1 MTLVYQSAAVQADP
15 TVTATH
21 VLAIGCGAYPH
32 MAKAGYVGVK
42 PLGSPPLSVAC
53 VADWFLG
60 GLAGKPPSEAF
71 SNGDAPVGSLEL
83 LISPS
88 QTYTVPGGQAQQV
101 DEPTMKN
108 LETAYESWLA
118 RLGDNP
124 ASRGVLYYCG
134 HGISDGEAQYLV
146 ADDFGVAPNRKWR
159 YVFNVVKTI
168 EAAQRSTR
176 AVLLYFID
184 ACMEF
189 DQSVV
194 NSISEPMA
202 LIDGDVNAVLKT
214 KDYAVIRSTTMNRLA
229 YAPKDGL
236 SRFTDAF
243 VTALSGFCGKQ
254 RAGTQLFEVT
264 PSALKEAMDVF
275 LDRSSQPGM
284 EQTISHTGSGAN
296 VPIHVLDQV
305 PKVLAQVAVNPVL
318 YRLASTVFFERP
330 ANQRHTQGFATPA
343 QSYAEFQ
350 IPRGEWVCGV
360 EPTQPGSFQ
369 TRRLPSEYMS
379 PPNWRYNFTM
389 PGEGQ

>member
-1 MTLVYQSAAVQADP
+1 MTLVYQSAAFQADP
-15 TVTATH
+15 TATATH
-21 VLAIGCGAYPH
+21 VLLIGCGAYPH

-42 PLGSPPLSVAC
+42 PLGSPPLSVSR

-60 GLAGKPPSEAF
+60 GLAGRPASQAF
-71 SNGDAPVGSLEL
+71 SNADAPVGSVEM
-83 LISPS
+83 LISPQ
-88 QTYTVPGGQAQQV
+88 QTYTVPGGQPLQIE
-101 DEPTMKN
+101 EPTFEG
-108 LETAYESWLA
+108 LQAAYENWLA

-134 HGISDGEAQYLV
+134 HGISDGESQYLV

-194 NSISEPMA
+194 NAISAPMA
-202 LIDGDVNAVLKT
+202 LIDGQADAPLKT

-229 YAPKDGL
+229 YAPQNGL

-275 LDRSSQPGM
+275 LDRSTQPGM
-284 EQTISHTGSGAN
+284 EQTISHAGSGAN
-296 VPIHVLDQV
+296 VPIHVLDEV

-318 YRLASTVFFERP
+318 YRVASTVFFEGM
-330 ANQRHTQGFATPA
+330 ANDRRTQGFATAA
-343 QSYAEFQ
+343 QAYAEFQ

-360 EPTQPGSFQ
+360 EPTQPGTFQ
-369 TRRLPSEYMS
+369 TCRLPSEYMV
-379 PPNWRYNFTM
+379 PPHWRYDFTIA
-389 PGEGQ
+389 GGGQ

>member
-1 MTLVYQSAAVQADP
+1 MTIVYRSAAFDADP
-15 TVTATH
+15 AITATH
-21 VLAIGCGAYPH
+21 ILVIGCGAYPH
-32 MAKAGYVGVK
+32 MARAGYVGVM
-42 PLGSPPLSVAC
+42 PLGSPPLSAVYI
-53 VADWFLG
+53 ADWFLG

-71 SNGDAPVGSLEL
+71 SNADAPVGSLEV

-88 QTYTVPGGQAQQV
+88 QTYAVNGGQPQQV
-101 DEPTMKN
+101 DEPSMCK
-108 LETAYESWLA
+108 LAVAYEDWLA

-134 HGISDGEAQYLV
+134 HGISDGESQYLV
-146 ADDFGVAPNRKWR
+146 ANDFGVAVNRKWH

-168 EAAQRSTR
+168 EAAQRLTR

-194 NSISEPMA
+194 NAISAPMG
-202 LIDGDVNAVLKT
+202 LIDGGANAVLKT

-229 YAPKDGL
+229 YAPSNGL

-243 VTALSGFCGKQ
+243 VMALSGFCGKQ

-264 PSALKEAMDVF
+264 PSALKDAMDVF

-296 VPIHVLDQV
+296 VPIHILDQV
-305 PKVLAQVAVNPVL
+305 PKVLVQVAVNPAL
-318 YRLASTVFFERP
+318 YRLASTVFFEGP
-330 ANQRHTQGFATPA
+330 TNQRHTQVFDTVA
-343 QSYAEFQ
+343 QAYAEFQ
-350 IPRGEWVCGV
+350 ISRGEWVCGV
-360 EPTQPGSFQ
+360 EPRQMGSFQ
-369 TRRLPSEYMS
+369 ARRLPSEYMS
-379 PPNWRYNFTM
+379 PPNWRYNFTI
-389 PGEGQ
+389 

>member
-1 MTLVYQSAAVQADP
+1 MTLVYQSAAFQADP
-15 TVTATH
+15 TATATH
-21 VLAIGCGAYPH
+21 VLLIGCGAYPH
-32 MAKAGYVGVK
+32 MAKAGYLGVK
-42 PLGSPPLSVAC
+42 PLGSPPLSVSR

-60 GLAGKPPSEAF
+60 GLAGRPASQAF
-71 SNGDAPVGSLEL
+71 SNADAPVGSVEM
-83 LISPS
+83 LISPQ
-88 QTYTVPGGQAQQV
+88 QTYTVPGGQPLQIE
-101 DEPTMKN
+101 EPTFEG
-108 LETAYESWLA
+108 LQAAYENWLA

-134 HGISDGEAQYLV
+134 HGISDGESQYLV

-194 NSISEPMA
+194 NAISAPMA
-202 LIDGDVNAVLKT
+202 LIDGQADAPLKT

-229 YAPKDGL
+229 YAPQNGL

-275 LDRSSQPGM
+275 LDRSTQPGM

-296 VPIHVLDQV
+296 VPIHVLDEV

-318 YRLASTVFFERP
+318 YRVASTVFFEGM
-330 ANQRHTQGFATPA
+330 ANDRRTQGFATAA
-343 QSYAEFQ
+343 QAYAEFQ

-360 EPTQPGSFQ
+360 EPTQPGTFQ
-369 TRRLPSEYMS
+369 TCRLPSEYMV
-379 PPNWRYNFTM
+379 PPHWRYDFTIA
-389 PGEGQ
+389 GGGQ

>member
-1 MTLVYQSAAVQADP
+1 MTLVYQSAAFQADP
-15 TVTATH
+15 TATATH
-21 VLAIGCGAYPH
+21 VLLIGCGAYPH

-42 PLGSPPLSVAC
+42 PLGSPPLSVSR

-60 GLAGKPPSEAF
+60 GLAGRPASQAF
-71 SNGDAPVGSLEL
+71 SNADAPVGSVEM
-83 LISPS
+83 LISPQ
-88 QTYTVPGGQAQQV
+88 QTYTVPGGQPLQIE
-101 DEPTMKN
+101 EPTFEG
-108 LETAYESWLA
+108 LQAAYENWLA

-134 HGISDGEAQYLV
+134 HGISDGESQYLV

-194 NSISEPMA
+194 NAISAPMA
-202 LIDGDVNAVLKT
+202 LIDGQADAPLKT

-229 YAPKDGL
+229 YAPQNGL

-275 LDRSSQPGM
+275 LDRSTQPGM

-296 VPIHVLDQV
+296 VPIHVLDEV

-318 YRLASTVFFERP
+318 YRVASTVFFEGM
-330 ANQRHTQGFATPA
+330 ANDRRTQGFATAA
-343 QSYAEFQ
+343 QAYAEFQ

-360 EPTQPGSFQ
+360 EPTQPGTFQ
-369 TRRLPSEYMS
+369 TCRLPSEYMV
-379 PPNWRYNFTM
+379 PPHWRYDFTIA
-389 PGEGQ
+389 GGGQ

>member
-1 MTLVYQSAAVQADP
+1 VTVVYESAAFQADP
-15 TVTATH
+15 TATATH
-21 VLAIGCGAYPH
+21 VLLIGCGAYPH
-32 MAKAGYVGVK
+32 MANAGYVGVK
-42 PLGSPPLSVAC
+42 PLGSPPLSIAR
-53 VADWFLG
+53 VADWLLG
-60 GLAGKPPSEAF
+60 GLAGKPASQAF
-71 SNGDAPVGSLEL
+71 SNADAPVGSVEM

-88 QTYTVPGGQAQQV
+88 QTYTVPGGHPQQL
-101 DEPTMKN
+101 DEPTFEN
-108 LETAYESWLA
+108 LETAYENWLA

-124 ASRGVLYYCG
+124 ASRGLLYYCG
-134 HGISDGEAQYLV
+134 HGISDGESQYLV
-146 ADDFGVAPNRKWR
+146 ADDFGVAPKRKWR

-202 LIDGDVNAVLKT
+202 LIDGNADAVLKT

-243 VTALSGFCGKQ
+243 VMALSGFCGRQ

-296 VPIHVLDQV
+296 VPIHVLDEV

-318 YRLASTVFFERP
+318 YRLASTVFFERS
-330 ANQRHTQGFATPA
+330 ANDRRTQGFATPA
-343 QSYAEFQ
+343 QAYAEFQ

-360 EPTQPGSFQ
+360 EPIQPGSFQ
-369 TRRLPSEYMS
+369 TRRLASEYMV
-379 PPNWRYNFTM
+379 PPSWRYDFTI
-389 PGEGQ
+389 PGGGQ

>member
-1 MTLVYQSAAVQADP
+1 VTLVYQSAAFQADP
-15 TVTATH
+15 TATATH
-21 VLAIGCGAYPH
+21 VLLIGCGAYPH

-42 PLGSPPLSVAC
+42 PLGSPPLSVSR

-60 GLAGKPPSEAF
+60 GLAGRPASQAF
-71 SNGDAPVGSLEL
+71 SNADAPVGSVEM
-83 LISPS
+83 LISPQ
-88 QTYTVPGGQAQQV
+88 QTYTVPGEQPQQI
-101 DEPTMKN
+101 DEPTFES
-108 LETAYESWLA
+108 LQTAYENWLA

-134 HGISDGEAQYLV
+134 HGISDGESQYLV

-194 NSISEPMA
+194 NAISAPMA
-202 LIDGDVNAVLKT
+202 LIDGQADAPLKT

-229 YAPKDGL
+229 YAPQNGL

-275 LDRSSQPGM
+275 LDRSTQPGM

-296 VPIHVLDQV
+296 VPIHVLDEV

-318 YRLASTVFFERP
+318 YRVASTVFFEGM
-330 ANQRHTQGFATPA
+330 ANDRRTQGFATAA
-343 QSYAEFQ
+343 QAYAEFQ

-360 EPTQPGSFQ
+360 EPTHPGSFQ
-369 TRRLPSEYMS
+369 TCRLPSEYMV
-379 PPNWRYNFTM
+379 PPHWRYDFTIA
-389 PGEGQ
+389 GGGQ

>member
-1 MTLVYQSAAVQADP
+1 MTLVYQSAAFQADP
-15 TVTATH
+15 TATATH
-21 VLAIGCGAYPH
+21 VLLIGCGAYPH

-42 PLGSPPLSVAC
+42 PLGSPPLSVSR

-60 GLAGKPPSEAF
+60 GLAGRPASQAF
-71 SNGDAPVGSLEL
+71 SNADAPVGSVEM
-83 LISPS
+83 LISPQ
-88 QTYTVPGGQAQQV
+88 QTYTVPGGHPQQI
-101 DEPTMKN
+101 DEPTFEG
-108 LETAYESWLA
+108 LQAAYENWLA
-118 RLGDNP
+118 RLGENP

-134 HGISDGEAQYLV
+134 HGISDGESQYLV
-146 ADDFGVAPNRKWR
+146 ADDFGVAPSRKWR

-194 NSISEPMA
+194 NAISAPMA
-202 LIDGDVNAVLKT
+202 LIDGQADAPLKT

-229 YAPKDGL
+229 YAPQNGL

-275 LDRSSQPGM
+275 LDRSTQPGM

-296 VPIHVLDQV
+296 VPIHVLDEV

-318 YRLASTVFFERP
+318 YRVASTVFFEGM
-330 ANQRHTQGFATPA
+330 ANDRRTQGFATAA
-343 QSYAEFQ
+343 QAYAEFQ

-360 EPTQPGSFQ
+360 EPTQPGTFQ
-369 TRRLPSEYMS
+369 TCRLPSEYMV
-379 PPNWRYNFTM
+379 PPHWRYDFTIA
-389 PGEGQ
+389 GGGQ

>member
-1 MTLVYQSAAVQADP
+1 MTVVYQSAACQADP

-21 VLAIGCGAYPH
+21 ILMIGCGAYPH

-42 PLGSPPLSVAC
+42 PLGSPPLSVAR
-53 VADWFLG
+53 VANWFLG

-71 SNGDAPVGSLEL
+71 SNTDAPVGSLAL

-101 DEPTMKN
+101 DEPTIEN
-108 LETAYESWLA
+108 IEIAYESWLA

-124 ASRGVLYYCG
+124 ASRGILYYCG
-134 HGISDGEAQYLV
+134 HGISDGESQYLV
-146 ADDFGVAPNRKWR
+146 ADDFGVTPNRKWR
-159 YVFNVVKTI
+159 HVFNVVKTI
-168 EAAQRSTR
+168 EAAQRATR
-176 AVLLYFID
+176 SVLLYFID

-189 DQSVV
+189 DQAVV
-194 NSISEPMA
+194 NSISEPMG
-202 LIDGDVNAVLKT
+202 LIDGDANAVLKT

-243 VTALSGFCGKQ
+243 VTALSGFCGRQ

-264 PSALKEAMDVF
+264 PSGLKEAMDVF
-275 LDRSSQPGM
+275 LDRSNLTGM
-284 EQTISHTGSGAN
+284 EQTITHTGSGAN

-330 ANQRHTQGFATPA
+330 KSQRRTQGFAAPTQA
-343 QSYAEFQ
+343 YAEFE

-360 EPTQPGSFQ
+360 EATQAGSFQ

-379 PPNWRYNFTM
+379 PPNWRYNFM
-389 PGEGQ
+389 IPGEGQ